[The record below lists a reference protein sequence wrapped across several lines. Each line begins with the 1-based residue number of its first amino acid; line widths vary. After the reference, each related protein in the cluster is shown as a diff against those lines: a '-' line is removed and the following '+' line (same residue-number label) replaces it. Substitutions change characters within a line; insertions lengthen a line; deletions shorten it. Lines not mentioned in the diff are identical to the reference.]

1 LPVLLDSDGAVISS
15 YPQTS
20 AFPTA
25 AYPQEWI
32 IDPDGNIAYV
42 SNIFDQDEVI
52 AVIERYL

>member
-1 LPVLLDSDGAVISS
+1 VISS